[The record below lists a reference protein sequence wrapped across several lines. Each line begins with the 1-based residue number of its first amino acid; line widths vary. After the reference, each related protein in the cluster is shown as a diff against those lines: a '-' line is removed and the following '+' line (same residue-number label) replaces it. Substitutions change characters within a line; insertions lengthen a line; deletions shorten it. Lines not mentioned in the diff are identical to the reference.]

1 MADLIT
7 LNEVKPWLSIEVTN
21 HNSDTLLSSLIS
33 AASGWVS
40 NWINRDILSA
50 SYYAI
55 LDGSGSNRQM
65 LGDYP
70 ITAVS
75 SLKINGNTI
84 PQAVGFYDNGF
95 RFDDKSIIL
104 KGYRFERGA
113 SNIEVSYTAGYA
125 TVPQDLKQVTIE
137 LVGYKFKEMTRIG
150 LGSKGIAGETT
161 VFDMKDL
168 KEHSKNLLNNYN
180 KVIPV

>member
-7 LNEVKPWLSIEVTN
+7 LDEVKPWLNIDLPN

-50 SYYAI
+50 SYTVY

-75 SLKINGNTI
+75 SLNINGVSI
-84 PQAVGFYDNGF
+84 PSAVGFNDNGF
-95 RFDDKSIIL
+95 RFDDKSIML
-104 KGYRFERGA
+104 KGYRFERGV
-113 SNIEVSYTAGYA
+113 SNIQISYTAGYA

-150 LGSKGIAGETT
+150 LSQKNIAGEVTA
-161 VFDMKDL
+161 FDMKDL